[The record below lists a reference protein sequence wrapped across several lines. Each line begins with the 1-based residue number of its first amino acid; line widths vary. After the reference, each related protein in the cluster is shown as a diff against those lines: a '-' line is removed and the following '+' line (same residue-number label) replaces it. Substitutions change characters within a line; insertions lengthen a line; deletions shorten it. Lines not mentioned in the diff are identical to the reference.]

1 MLGPVAAGLSGLTLA
16 LLHMGTSGQPSRSKL
31 LAWLGGFVVVFGAVS
46 WLVTSGIRPH
56 VAPPQPTQPNI
67 TPRPT
72 PTPLVCASNGLGL
85 TGAINTCVAAAPD
98 KTSTCSISFS
108 GGVFDAVLRFAGGTQ
123 VVVLYIELNAGFYT
137 GPGMYSLVPWQFAL
151 GRNDVPKVAL
161 LQSTTGT
168 FWESVGGVVNVT
180 GGDGRSGNVNAILQA
195 SSVGVQASNGQ
206 TVPPGPTLSVMGPWS
221 CP

>member
-1 MLGPVAAGLSGLTLA
+1 
-16 LLHMGTSGQPSRSKL
+16 MGTSGQPSRSKL
-31 LAWLGGFVVVFGAVS
+31 LAWLAGFVVVFGAVS

-56 VAPPQPTQPNI
+56 VTPPQPTHLASI

-85 TGAINTCVAAAPD
+85 TGAINTCATAAPD
-98 KTSTCSISFS
+98 KTSTCSVSVS
-108 GGVFDAVLRFAGGTQ
+108 GHVLDAVLRLAGSQQ
-123 VVVLYIELNAGFYT
+123 VFLLYIELNAGFYT
-137 GPGMYSLVPWQFAL
+137 GPGTYNLPPWQFAL
-151 GRNDVPKVAL
+151 GKNDVPKVAV

-168 FWESVGGVVNVT
+168 FWESVAGVVNVT

-195 SSVGVQASNGQ
+195 SSVGVQASNGS
-206 TVPPGPTLSVMGPWS
+206 TVLAGPTLSVIGPWS